1 MSPEILDLLRA
12 LLESSAPVHPDARE
26 LLVQLRD
33 GAPIDDAVGAR
44 ATVLAAA
51 LRERRRAEVET
62 ERKYLLRGMPPEA
75 RAGRSVTVAQGY
87 VPGDRIGERLR
98 HVTFDGGEQWIR
110 TIKVGSGM
118 SRYEVEEETTRA
130 VFEAMWPLTL
140 GRRVAKRRHY
150 VEEGALLWEIDDF
163 TDRELVLAEVELH
176 DEHQHVPIP
185 AWLEP
190 WLVREVTGEGTYQNS
205 RLAK

>member
-1 MSPEILDLLRA
+1 MTPELLDLLRA
-12 LLESSAPVHPDARE
+12 LLESSAPVHPTARD
-26 LLVQLRD
+26 LLARLRD
-33 GAPIDDAVGAR
+33 GADHDALSGDAVA
-44 ATVLAAA
+44 LAAA
-51 LRERRRAEVET
+51 LRERRRAEVEI

-75 RAGRSVTVAQGY
+75 RVGRSVEVAQGY

-98 HVTFDGGEQWIR
+98 HVKFDGGEQWIR

-130 VFEAMWPLTL
+130 VFDAMWPLTF

-150 VEEGALLWEIDDF
+150 VQEGPLLWEIDDF
-163 TDRELVLAEVELH
+163 TDRELVLAEVELL
-176 DEHQHVPIP
+176 DEHQPVPIP
-185 AWLEP
+185 SWLEP